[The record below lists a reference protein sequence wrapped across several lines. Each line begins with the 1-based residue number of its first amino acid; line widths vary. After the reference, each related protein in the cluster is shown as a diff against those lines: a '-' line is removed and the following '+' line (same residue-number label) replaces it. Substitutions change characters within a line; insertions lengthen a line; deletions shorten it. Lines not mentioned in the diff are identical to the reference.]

1 MVAFNEALA
10 RAVVVDRTFG
20 RSGSPWEFN
29 LRDVLRWC
37 QLAEHAAQGD
47 AGGCFE
53 AGAHDA
59 AVVDAVAAMFSV
71 VYMHRFRTHDDRQA
85 AAALFAQH
93 FPHTALDSL
102 QQQPHVRLSPDAA
115 YIGHARLRRST
126 ARGSDCGLDCVL
138 LRSQVP
144 VLEASAAALEQ
155 GWMLALVGPSAAGK
169 TSVARILAGLAGAKL
184 HEVRCPQ
191 GEGGKSAWLG
201 VGEDEHTPFTLLCPT
216 AHHASLEEQT

>member
-37 QLAEHAAQGD
+37 QLAEHATQGD
-47 AGGCFE
+47 AGGCLE
-53 AGAHDA
+53 ASAHDA

-71 VYMHRFRTHDDRQA
+71 VYMHRFRTHEDRQA

-93 FPHTALDSL
+93 FPHTALSL

-115 YIGHARLRRST
+115 YIGHARLQRSVS
-126 ARGSDCGLDCVL
+126 RGSDCGLDYVL

-144 VLEASAAALEQ
+144 VLEAAAAALEQ

-184 HEVRCPQ
+184 HEVRCPR
-191 GEGGKSAWLG
+191 GECT
-201 VGEDEHTPFTLLCPT
+201 VGLRRQWEWMSTHLSLCFVRRRT
-216 AHHASLEEQT
+216 RVD